1 MAEFQYISDYI
12 SHDSNVWQR
21 ALPAASFEEA
31 SCSMLLAAYGEGHV
45 WNWGKPLADSQQK
58 TEALMVSVWSS
69 PCWTSDET
77 PAIVNTLTAALQ
89 MIHCSL

>member
-31 SCSMLLAAYGEGHV
+31 SCSMLLAAYGEGR
-45 WNWGKPLADSQQK
+45 KLRPLWCQFDPPPA
-58 TEALMVSVWSS
+58 EPLMRLQPLS
-69 PCWTSDET
+69 T
-77 PAIVNTLTAALQ
+77 P
-89 MIHCSL
+89 